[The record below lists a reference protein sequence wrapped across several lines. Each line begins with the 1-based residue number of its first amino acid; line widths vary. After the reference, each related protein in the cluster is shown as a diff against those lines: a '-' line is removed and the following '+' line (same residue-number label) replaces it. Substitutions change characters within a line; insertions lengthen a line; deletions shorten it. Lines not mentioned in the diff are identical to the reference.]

1 MYLIDTNVIS
11 EMTKPVP
18 NPAVIGWF
26 ENTLVQ
32 SIYISS
38 VTLCEMQLGLA
49 LMPAGKR
56 KNALMMATDTL
67 IQEDFAQRCLSLDAR
82 CAPLYGKLAA
92 KQQQH
97 GRVCSAEDA
106 MIAAIAL
113 ANQFT
118 LVTRN
123 TKDFE
128 GIDNLVLF
136 NPWNENPSIIKA

>member
-26 ENTLVQ
+26 ANTLVQ
-32 SIYISS
+32 SIYISAI
-38 VTLCEMQLGLA
+38 TLCEMQLGLA

-97 GRVCSAEDA
+97 GRVCSTEDA

-128 GIDNLVLF
+128 GIDNLVLL
-136 NPWNENPSIIKA
+136 NPWNENPPIIKA

>member
-26 ENTLVQ
+26 ANTLVQ
-32 SIYISS
+32 NIYISAI
-38 VTLCEMQLGLA
+38 TLCEMQLGLA

-56 KNALMMATDTL
+56 KTALMMATDTL

-82 CAPLYGKLAA
+82 CAPLYGNLAT
-92 KQQQH
+92 KQQQN
-97 GRVCSAEDA
+97 GRVCSAKDA

-128 GIDNLVLF
+128 GIDHLMLL
-136 NPWNENPSIIKA
+136 NPWNENPPIIKA

>member
-11 EMTKPVP
+11 ELTKPAP
-18 NPAVIGWF
+18 NPAVVDWF
-26 ENTLVQ
+26 ANTPRQ
-32 SIYISS
+32 SVYISA
-38 VTLCEMQLGLA
+38 VTLCEMQRGLA

-56 KNALMMATDTL
+56 KDALKIATDAV

-92 KQQQH
+92 RQQQR
-97 GRVCSAEDA
+97 GAPCSAEDA

-128 GIDNLVLF
+128 DIDGLVLI
-136 NPWNENPSIIKA
+136 NPWH

>member
-1 MYLIDTNVIS
+1 MFLIDTNVIS
-11 EMTKPVP
+11 ELTKPAP
-18 NPAVIGWF
+18 SAAVLGWF
-26 ENTLVQ
+26 ANTPVQ
-32 SIYISS
+32 HIYISS

-56 KNALMMATDTL
+56 RRALTAATEALVQD
-67 IQEDFAQRCLSLDAR
+67 DFALRCLSLDAR

-92 KQQQH
+92 KQQQR
-97 GRVCSAEDA
+97 GTPCSAEDA

-128 GIDNLVLF
+128 GMDGLILI
-136 NPWNENPSIIKA
+136 NPWL

>member
-11 EMTKPVP
+11 ELTKPAP
-18 NPAVIGWF
+18 SAAVLGWF
-26 ENTLVQ
+26 ANTPVQ
-32 SIYISS
+32 HIYISS

-49 LMPAGKR
+49 LLPPGKR
-56 KNALMMATDTL
+56 KRALTIATDAL
-67 IQEDFAQRCLSLDAR
+67 VQEDFVQRCLSLDAR

-92 KQQQH
+92 RQQQR
-97 GRVCSAEDA
+97 GAPCSAEDA
-106 MIAAIAL
+106 LIAAIAL

-128 GIDNLVLF
+128 DIDGLVLI
-136 NPWNENPSIIKA
+136 NPWH

>member
-11 EMTKPVP
+11 ELTKPAP
-18 NPAVIGWF
+18 SAAVLSWF
-26 ENTLVQ
+26 ANTPVQ
-32 SIYISS
+32 HIYISS

-49 LMPAGKR
+49 LLPTGKR
-56 KNALMMATDTL
+56 KRALTMATDAL

-82 CAPLYGKLAA
+82 CAPLYGALAA
-92 KQQQH
+92 RQQQN
-97 GRVCSAEDA
+97 GTPCSAEDA

-113 ANQFT
+113 VNQFT

-128 GIDNLVLF
+128 GMDGLVLL
-136 NPWNENPSIIKA
+136 NPWS